1 MRVGIVGGGFAGL
14 AAAIAF
20 RQGGHEVSVFEK
32 SSGPSAAGGAISLA
46 SNALT
51 CLSILGVRAHVVT
64 EPWSQ
69 TPATVRTS
77 DGDVLI
83 RRTLAQLTGGEH
95 YATVPR
101 GQLLTWLTERLP
113 PECLRYSSTVTGVQP
128 DGAVVVGGTEQR
140 FDLIIGADG
149 TRGITRRLLWP
160 EAPSARSTGITGWA
174 WIDDRELDAGFGPI
188 WGRTTD
194 FGILPLTD
202 GRTYIYGGTQDRGT
216 ELHDYRHWPTP
227 LSTLIDAADPGRIAT
242 PEIFE
247 ARPPR
252 QLVRGKAALIGDAA
266 HTMRP
271 TFGQGAALAMED
283 AITLARCGFAGL
295 NRRRSRVLA
304 LYTASKA
311 GSYFA
316 TPRLDVAE
324 KARNL
329 ALRLT
334 PSLLFGLMAGSVSH
348 WRPPTS
354 TAEHETRNECP

>member
-1 MRVGIVGGGFAGL
+1 MGIIGGGFAGL

-20 RQGGHEVSVFEK
+20 LQDGHTVSVFER

-46 SNALT
+46 PNALT
-51 CLSILGVRAHVVT
+51 CLSILGVRARVVT
-64 EPWSQ
+64 DRWSH
-69 TPATVRTS
+69 TPATVRNS

-83 RRTLAQLTGGEH
+83 RQTLAQLTGGNQ

-101 GQLLTWLTERLP
+101 GQLLNWLTERLP
-113 PECLRYSSTVTGVQP
+113 AECLHYGSTVTGVQP
-128 DGAVVVGGTEQR
+128 DGAVVVAGTELR

-149 TRGITRRLLWP
+149 TRGITRGMLWP
-160 EAPSARSTGITGWA
+160 DASPARFTGITGWA
-174 WIDDRELDAGFGPI
+174 WIVDRELDTGFGPI

-194 FGILPLTD
+194 FGILPLAD

-216 ELHDYRHWPTP
+216 ALHDYCHWPAP
-227 LSTLIDAADPGRIAT
+227 LPALIDAARSAPIAT

-252 QLVRGKAALIGDAA
+252 QLVRGKVALIGDAA

-283 AITLARCGFAGL
+283 AITLARCGPGGL
-295 NRRRSRVLA
+295 TRRHARMLA
-304 LYTASKA
+304 MYTASKT

-316 TPRLDVAE
+316 TPRLHAAE
-324 KARNL
+324 RARNL

-334 PSLLFGLMAGSVSH
+334 PSPLFGLIAGSVSH

-354 TAEHETRNECP
+354 TTEHDARNEHA